1 MPCDVQ
7 GVSQWLEQDKMAIK
21 LSWNNFLDT
30 SRSVIAS
37 LHPEI
42 CEFGL

>member
-1 MPCDVQ
+1 MLQ
-7 GVSQWLEQDKMAIK
+7 GVSQWFEQDEMAINP
-21 LSWNNFLDT
+21 SQNNILDT
-30 SRSVIAS
+30 SRGVIAS